1 MLGALHKWWALRW
14 RRGVGANRN
23 SRSAGGVGGDRSA
36 GQPNSSLNSR
46 HLLRPPT
53 QPSADSLTPS
63 TTELANMT
71 ASSSGFTATAVP
83 GTRGG
88 ESGEDGTHG
97 GEEEEE
103 EEDGAKRISVVSA
116 NGRVRV
122 LNETAEAEE
131 GFQGDHCLLVHH
143 HYQQHQQQQ
152 QRRRKGGKT
161 R

>member
-1 MLGALHKWWALRW
+1 
-14 RRGVGANRN
+14 
-23 SRSAGGVGGDRSA
+23 
-36 GQPNSSLNSR
+36 
-46 HLLRPPT
+46 
-53 QPSADSLTPS
+53 
-63 TTELANMT
+63 MT

-97 GEEEEE
+97 EEEE